1 MHTHTPAGAGMAFIA
16 VLIALLLAPIVF
28 KFLPVGTKGLI

>member
-1 MHTHTPAGAGMAFIA
+1 MHAHTPAGAGMAFLA
-16 VLIALLLAPIVF
+16 VLVALLLAPLVF